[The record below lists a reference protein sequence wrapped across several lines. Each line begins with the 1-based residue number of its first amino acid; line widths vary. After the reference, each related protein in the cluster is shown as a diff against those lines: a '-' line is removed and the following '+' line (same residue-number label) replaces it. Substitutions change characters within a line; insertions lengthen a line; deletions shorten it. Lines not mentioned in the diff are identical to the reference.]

1 MSEFIAAAAAALGI
15 PEDLVQRSAEARA
28 AETGASVDDVLA
40 AWAAGEV
47 AKTTPAPEPAEVAAP
62 EEKVSQPE
70 PVAAAPAAVVVET
83 PTATPQRTTRAPAPA
98 EVTSGEAAHLPEVIT
113 VPTAGIRERTS
124 FVIPK
129 WLTAV
134 FLIVPLFALF
144 ALGGASTG
152 ECGEATELMTDV
164 VTGDIVNCDGSEFTG
179 KPVGGGGIDYVALG
193 ENIYVGGAITAVN
206 CAGCHGAN
214 GQGSATF
221 PALTGVL
228 TTFGACADHIVW
240 VGLGSSGFQSAG
252 ESSYGDTSK
261 PIAGGMPS
269 FSSNLT
275 EEQITAISA
284 FERVRFGGG
293 DPDEVLIDCG
303 LAEPP
308 DDGEQGTGGDGDD
321 STEGDST
328 EGDEEAEA
336 SVRHLG

>member
-1 MSEFIAAAAAALGI
+1 MSELLTTAAAALGI

-40 AWAAGEV
+40 AWAGGGVV
-47 AKTTPAPEPAEVAAP
+47 AAATPASEPEEVAAP
-62 EEKVSQPE
+62 EEEVSQPE
-70 PVAAAPAAVVVET
+70 PVEAAPAAVVVET
-83 PTATPQRTTRAPAPA
+83 QTATPQPTTRAPVPT
-98 EVTSGEAAHLPEVIT
+98 EVTPGEAAHLPEVIT

-129 WLTAV
+129 WLTV
-134 FLIVPLFALF
+134 VMLTVPLFALF

-152 ECGEATELMTDV
+152 ECGQATELMTDV
-164 VTGDIVNCDGSEFTG
+164 VTGNIVNCDGSAFTG
-179 KPVGGGGIDYVALG
+179 QSAGGGGTDYIALG
-193 ENIYVGGAITAVN
+193 GDIYAGGAITGVN
-206 CAGCHGAN
+206 CSGCHGAN
-214 GQGSATF
+214 GQGAGPF

-228 TTFGACADHIVW
+228 TTFGVCTDHVEW

-275 EEQITAISA
+275 EEQIAAVSA

-293 DPDEVLIDCG
+293 DPDEVQIQCG
-303 LAEPP
+303 LGESP
-308 DDGEQGTGGDGDD
+308 DSGEQGIEGGKDDTTGG
-321 STEGDST
+321 E
-328 EGDEEAEA
+328 EEAGA
-336 SVRHLG
+336 SARHHG

>member
-1 MSEFIAAAAAALGI
+1 MSEIIAAAAAALGI
-15 PEDLVQRSAEARA
+15 PEDLVRRSAEARA

-40 AWAAGEV
+40 AWAGGDVV
-47 AKTTPAPEPAEVAAP
+47 AATAPASEPAEVTAP
-62 EEKVSQPE
+62 EEEVSQPE
-70 PVAAAPAAVVVET
+70 PVATAPAAVALET
-83 PTATPQRTTRAPAPA
+83 PTATPQPPTRAPAPT
-98 EVTSGEAAHLPEVIT
+98 EVTPGEAAHLPEVIT

-134 FLIVPLFALF
+134 FLFVPLFALF

-179 KPVGGGGIDYVALG
+179 KSVDGGGTDYVALG
-193 ENIYVGGAITAVN
+193 GSIYAGAAITGVN
-206 CAGCHGAN
+206 CSGCHGAN
-214 GQGSATF
+214 GQGSAIF

-228 TTFGACADHIVW
+228 TTFGACADHVEW
-240 VGLGSSGFQSAG
+240 VGLGSSGSLSAG
-252 ESSYGDTSK
+252 ESTYGDTSR

-275 EEQITAISA
+275 EEQIAAVSA

-293 DPDEVLIDCG
+293 DPDKILIACG
-303 LAEPP
+303 LAESP
-308 DDGEQGTGGDGDD
+308 DDGEQGTGDGGDD
-321 STEGDST
+321 STEGDGET
-328 EGDEEAEA
+328 EA

>member
-1 MSEFIAAAAAALGI
+1 MSEFIATAAAALGI

-40 AWAAGEV
+40 AWAGGGVV
-47 AKTTPAPEPAEVAAP
+47 AAAAPISEPEEAEALEEETSEPEPI
-62 EEKVSQPE
+62 
-70 PVAAAPAAVVVET
+70 AAAPADVVVET
-83 PTATPQRTTRAPAPA
+83 QPVTPQPTAGAPVPT
-98 EVTSGEAAHLPEVIT
+98 EVTPAEAAHLHEVIT

-152 ECGEATELMTDV
+152 QCGEATELMTDV
-164 VTGDIVNCDGSEFTG
+164 ITGNIVNCDGSEFTG
-179 KPVGGGGIDYVALG
+179 QVVGGGGVDFIGLG
-193 ENIYVGGAITAVN
+193 GNIFAGGAITGVN
-206 CAGCHGAN
+206 CSGCHGAN
-214 GQGSATF
+214 GQGIGIF

-228 TTFGACADHIVW
+228 TTFGACVDHIEW
-240 VGLGSSGFQSAG
+240 VELGSSGFQSVG

-275 EEQITAISA
+275 EEQIAAVSA

-293 DPDEVLIDCG
+293 DPDEVLIECG
-303 LAEPP
+303 LAETAEEG
-308 DDGEQGTGGDGDD
+308 DQDAGGGEGDL
-321 STEGDST
+321 TEGN
-328 EGDEEAEA
+328 EET
-336 SVRHLG
+336 